1 MNKKEN
7 GEPRNRKKVFI
18 LYFMI
23 IFILMFLWNLC
34 TPLFDDDIYSSH
46 LLWSQ
51 IPYWG
56 IHDYL
61 TWNGRIVGQS
71 IMRCLQIGNPFF
83 NALIFTFFIVLIW
96 KLGINNQKIASYT
109 NVNKLII
116 GFVIVF
122 IAIPSFGQTILWRSG
137 AGNYLWTTT
146 IILLFS
152 LAYLYYPLSSKRY
165 LKFIQLIFLCLLGFI
180 AGWCTENT
188 SIASILVLLLFT
200 FVEKQK
206 INRTKLISLCFS
218 LVGWILLI
226 ASPGNKIRTYN
237 SVGKEYLNQPLL
249 ERVIKGI
256 IVINKTILQNY
267 FPLIII
273 LVILFFIMLNFYF
286 NKHKLINS
294 LIWFI
299 GGLAAIYS
307 LSFSP
312 IEQNGGRT
320 YFGGIVFWI
329 ISLITLLPDSFQ
341 NLSKGNKIFLES
353 LLSLTIIYFGITG
366 FNGLVDSLSSDCAI
380 NQQYTIIE
388 NEKQN
393 NKKDVLSV
401 PRISY
406 SPQTKYSI
414 DYGLEQIGNN
424 PNTFPNVGYNIKFG
438 VKVRTK

>member
-1 MNKKEN
+1 M
-7 GEPRNRKKVFI
+7 NRKSSNQRKIFI
-18 LYFMI
+18 LYFMV
-23 IFILMFLWNLC
+23 IFVSMFLWNLC

-71 IMRCLQIGNPFF
+71 IMRCLQIGNPFLVSFF

-96 KLGINNQKIASYT
+96 KLGINNLKATSYT
-109 NVNKLII
+109 SVSKLII
-116 GFVIVF
+116 GFMIAF
-122 IAIPSFGQTILWRSG
+122 IALPSFGQTILWRSG

-146 IILLFS
+146 IILLFD
-152 LAYLYYPLSSKRY
+152 LVYLYCPLSSKKH
-165 LKFIQLIFLCLLGFI
+165 LKFAQLILLCLLGFI

-188 SIASILVLLLFT
+188 SIASILILLLFT
-200 FVEKQK
+200 FVKKPK
-206 INRTKLISLCFS
+206 INKTKLVSLCFS
-218 LVGWILLI
+218 LLGWILLI
-226 ASPGNKIRTYN
+226 VSPGNKIRTYN
-237 SVGKEYLNQPLL
+237 SVGKGYLNQPLL

-256 IVINKTILQNY
+256 TVINKTILQNY
-267 FPLIII
+267 LPFIVILI
-273 LVILFFIMLNFYF
+273 VLFFIMLNFYF
-286 NKHKLINS
+286 NKQKLINS

-299 GGLAAIYS
+299 GGLGAIYS

-329 ISLITLLPDSFQ
+329 ISLITLLPDNFQ
-341 NLSKGNKIFLES
+341 NLSKGSKVFLES
-353 LLSLTIIYFGITG
+353 LLSFTIIYFGITG
-366 FNGLVDSLSSDCAI
+366 FNGLVDSLSSDHAI
-380 NQQYTIIE
+380 NQQYTVIE
-388 NEKQN
+388 NEKKN
-393 NKKDVLSV
+393 SKKDVLSV
-401 PRISY
+401 PHISY

-424 PNTFPNVGYNIKFG
+424 PNTFPNIGYNIKFG
-438 VKVRTK
+438 VKVKTK